1 MRRSLLTAAPNI
13 RVNVPSADVQYHAA
27 TEGLALI
34 DRSERG
40 KLAVSG
46 AEAAAFLDSLLSN
59 DVASLAPGSGVDAT
73 LLTHKGRMLAEV
85 RVLATEDELL
95 LDCERVGLQALFDA
109 LTQFRIGYRTELHKR
124 TLQRG
129 LLSLIGPLAGDAVE
143 QPPGPDEHAHVAT
156 HAGGV
161 PVRAIRTP
169 LGIDLLCESER
180 AAELAVALAASGA
193 LGIDEETAEIVRIE
207 HGRPRFGVEIDE
219 TTMPQEAG
227 LHERAVSYSKGCY
240 VGQETVARL
249 YWKGKPNRLL
259 RGLRLSEPVAAGT
272 ELRLGEHAV
281 GELGSVAVSPRLGP
295 IGLALVRREAE
306 PGTVLAAGAQGASA
320 TVVEL
325 PFEGSPQ
332 PEQIGSAH

>member
-1 MRRSLLTAAPNI
+1 M
-13 RVNVPSADVQYHAA
+13 PSTDRQYTAA
-27 TEGLALI
+27 TEGVALI

-46 AEAAAFLDSLLSN
+46 PDSAAYLDSLLSN
-59 DVASLAPGSGVDAT
+59 DVASVAPGGGIDAT

-109 LTQFRIGYRTELHKR
+109 LTQFRIGYAAELHKR

-129 LLSLIGPLAGDAVE
+129 LLSLIGPRSDELVAQA
-143 QPPGPDEHAHVAT
+143 PGEAEHAHVAT
-156 HAGGV
+156 LVAAV
-161 PVRAIRTP
+161 PVRAIRTV
-169 LGIDLLCESER
+169 LGLDLLCESER
-180 AAELAVALAASGA
+180 TAELVDALVAAGAVT
-193 LGIDEETAEIVRIE
+193 IDESVADAVRIE

-240 VGQETVARL
+240 IGQETVARL

-259 RGLRLSEPVAAGT
+259 RGLRLSAPASPGA
-272 ELRLGEHAV
+272 ELRLDGDAV
-281 GELGSVAVSPRLGP
+281 GALGSVTQSPRLGT
-295 IGLALVRREAE
+295 IGLALVRREAQ
-306 PGTVLAAGAQGASA
+306 PGAVLAVGADGASA

-325 PFEGSPQ
+325 PFE
-332 PEQIGSAH
+332 EIGSAH

>member
-1 MRRSLLTAAPNI
+1 M
-13 RVNVPSADVQYHAA
+13 PSTDRQYTAA
-27 TEGLALI
+27 TEGVALI
-34 DRSERG
+34 DRSDRG

-46 AEAAAFLDSLLSN
+46 PQAAAYLDSLLSN
-59 DVASLAPGSGVDAT
+59 DVASVAPGGGIDAT

-109 LTQFRIGYRTELHKR
+109 LTQYRIGYTAELHKR

-129 LLSLIGPLAGDAVE
+129 LVSLIGPRADELVAQA
-143 QPPGPDEHAHVAT
+143 PGAAEHAHVAT
-156 HAGGV
+156 FVGEV
-161 PVRAIRTP
+161 PVRAIRTI
-169 LGIDLLCESER
+169 LGLDLLSESEQT
-180 AAELAVALAASGA
+180 AELIDTLVAAGAVTVDEAVADA
-193 LGIDEETAEIVRIE
+193 VRIE

-240 VGQETVARL
+240 IGQETVARL

-259 RGLRLSEPVAAGT
+259 RGLRLSAPAAAGA
-272 ELRLGEHAV
+272 ELRLDGDAV
-281 GELGSVAVSPRLGP
+281 GALGSVTQSPRLGT
-295 IGLALVRREAE
+295 IGLALVRREAQ
-306 PGTVLAAGAQGASA
+306 PGAVLAVGADGASA

-325 PFEGSPQ
+325 PFE
-332 PEQIGSAH
+332 EIGSAH